1 MPYIK
6 QEERGNM
13 AQLLRPPRTTGQ
25 LNYLLT
31 SICLAYMRS
40 FNAEAGIPEDSVS
53 YTAINNVVGALE
65 SCKLEFYRRQAAP
78 YEDDK
83 VLDNGDIPWLRS

>member
-13 AQLLRPPRTTGQ
+13 AQLLQPPKTTGQ

-31 SICLAYMRS
+31 SICLAYIRG
-40 FNAEAGIPEDSVS
+40 FNVENGIDSEAVS
-53 YTAINNVVGALE
+53 YTAINNVIGALE

-78 YEDDK
+78 YEDKK
-83 VLDNGDIPWLRS
+83 VLDNGDIRWLQS

>member
-6 QEERGNM
+6 QAERGNM
-13 AQLLRPPRTTGQ
+13 AQLLQPPKTTGQ
-25 LNYLLT
+25 LNYLIT
-31 SICLAYMRS
+31 VVCLAYMRG
-40 FNAEAGIPEDSVS
+40 FNLEAGIPEDSVS
-53 YTAINNVVGALE
+53 YTAINNVIGALE

-83 VLDNGDIPWLRS
+83 ARENGDIRWLQS

>member
-1 MPYIK
+1 
-6 QEERGNM
+6 M
-13 AQLLRPPRTTGQ
+13 AQLLHPPKSTGQ

-31 SICLAYMRS
+31 VICLAYMRG
-40 FNAEAGIPEDSVS
+40 FNVEAGIPEDSVS

-83 VLDNGDIPWLRS
+83 ALENGDIRWLQS